1 MLLVTATMLT
11 GCGGGSGDGGSV
23 GAGGGTGSGLELNT
37 SSISFTASQ
46 NGSAP
51 APQSV
56 VATITASDA
65 YYILAG
71 YPPGAIEASW
81 LDIELYD
88 SDSNWTFEFQISDT
102 SLPEGMYSA
111 TIRILCARSDETVIA
126 YRDLA
131 VYYTIDN
138 SLNVTPLELVFNHI
152 DGSSTLPAD
161 QTVQVNGYLRNWTA
175 QTDRTWVQLD
185 NTSGVT
191 PSNLSL
197 GVDPSGLSAGI
208 HTATVTITDGV
219 DTFDVDVTLEIEIPV
234 FQLGAT
240 SLTFNGVNGAEIASQ
255 PLTVALNNGGSVA
268 WTAVSSDTWLVLD
281 KSSGTTPDVVTVS
294 VDPAAASLSS
304 GSYSGTIT
312 IEGSYYGDPLSAVIV
327 DVTLEV
333 ETPVFQLGATS
344 LTFNG
349 VNGAEI
355 ATQPLT
361 VASNNGGSV
370 AWTAVS
376 SDTWLVIDK
385 SSGTT
390 PDVVTVSVDPAAA
403 SLSSGSYS
411 GTITI
416 EGSYY
421 GNPLSAVIPVQ
432 FYLNT
437 PSISINPGNILLG
450 GDDGIDLNPQSL
462 LQFSLPTG
470 ANAYPWTA
478 TLNTNSGGSWL
489 LADTTSGTVSS
500 SPVDINLSIDRSR
513 LSGGVYDGS
522 VTLRA
527 AVNGDTVTTDV
538 PVTLN
543 VEHHHLFVADN
554 GVAFTSTP
562 TLSKLSH
569 NVEVQDSYGL
579 TTTAWSA
586 TSNQSWLTVTNSG
599 FTGDD
604 LTITVD
610 PTDMDEDTAHF
621 ATVTIRSS
629 AGTIENTET
638 VRVGFWIGSTAVS
651 DTTSVA
657 VQYQELI
664 SDPIRPYA
672 YVHNMGSDISVYNIY
687 TGGVVTTISN
697 VAQQLGPMVTSS
709 DGSYLYA
716 ADLDSYQIVVLNLDS
731 LTVEDTWALA
741 SSPTNMHLAYT
752 RPGNYPV
759 VLASDGKAYDA
770 NDGTLFNADF
780 IANSLIAASLDGT
793 TLFVR
798 EPGVTYQSL
807 NRYTTAYSALE
818 EDGLIIQQTA
828 TLSEYGN
835 GRDLAVSADGLRVYT
850 ASPSPYNFRQYNG
863 DTLSLDQTL
872 VASFYPN
879 NAEVG
884 PNGLF
889 YGAIS
894 SWYGPTDVWIYDDA
908 GDNLKEHYLSGYAD
922 EILDRQLA
930 VSGDGLRIMVL
941 TTDPTLQFV
950 TGQ

>member
-1 MLLVTATMLT
+1 MLT

-81 LDIELYD
+81 LDIELYG

-219 DTFDVDVTLEIEIPV
+219 DTFDVDVTLELETPV

-240 SLTFNGVNGAEIASQ
+240 SLTFNGVNGAEIAPQ

-312 IEGSYYGDPLSAVIV
+312 IEGSYYGDPLSAVI
-327 DVTLEV
+327 
-333 ETPVFQLGATS
+333 
-344 LTFNG
+344 
-349 VNGAEI
+349 
-355 ATQPLT
+355 
-361 VASNNGGSV
+361 
-370 AWTAVS
+370 
-376 SDTWLVIDK
+376 
-385 SSGTT
+385 
-390 PDVVTVSVDPAAA
+390 
-403 SLSSGSYS
+403 
-411 GTITI
+411 
-416 EGSYY
+416 
-421 GNPLSAVIPVQ
+421 PVQ

-478 TLNTNSGGSWL
+478 TLNTNSGGFWL

-500 SPVDINLSIDRSR
+500 SPVDINLSIDRSL

-828 TLSEYGN
+828 TLSEYGD